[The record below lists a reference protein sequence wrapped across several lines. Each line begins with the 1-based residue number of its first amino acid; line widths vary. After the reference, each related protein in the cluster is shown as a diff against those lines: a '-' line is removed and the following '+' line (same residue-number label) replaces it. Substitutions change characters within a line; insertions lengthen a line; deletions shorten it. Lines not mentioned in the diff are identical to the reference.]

1 LTYKAKKE
9 VKRVRELERQAS
21 SPESQMEENEVKVS
35 EGRAND
41 ELGLLMEGEK
51 NLWEQD
57 YPLDDIS
64 VDGIDRYS

>member
-1 LTYKAKKE
+1 
-9 VKRVRELERQAS
+9 
-21 SPESQMEENEVKVS
+21 MEENEVKVS